1 MAAAA
6 GGAATA
12 NATPSSYIEAVT
24 IDDMVYFAKN
34 MLDKQQEFIQNNVSG
49 YIGMYGPFLLAFLYL
64 LYLIC
69 INILTNILFS

>member
-12 NATPSSYIEAVT
+12 NATQSIEAVT

-49 YIGMYGPFLLAFLYL
+49 YIGMYGEILAFLYL

>member
-12 NATPSSYIEAVT
+12 NATQSIEAVT